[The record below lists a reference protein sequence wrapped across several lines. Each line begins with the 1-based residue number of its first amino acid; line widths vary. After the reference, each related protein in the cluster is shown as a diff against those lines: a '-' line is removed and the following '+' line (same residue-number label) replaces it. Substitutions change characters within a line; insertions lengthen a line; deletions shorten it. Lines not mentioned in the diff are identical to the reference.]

1 MTDTQLRAQ
10 FEAAVL
16 EALER
21 VGPEMPDRGAVIQ
34 PFHGQGVSLR
44 TLYRWAADYIDSG
57 RAGQALAGR
66 VAEASAA
73 RAARVSDPAADA
85 AREAVETLPKLV
97 TVETISG
104 TGSISVMLH
113 LQEAIQAAQQVM
125 KHAKTPEGAVRNAK
139 LLLSASTSLRQC
151 LDTALRIFEAMHS
164 ISEIEKFHSAIF
176 DALRAESPELAE
188 RVVQRLRHLT
198 TQWGVAA

>member
-1 MTDTQLRAQ
+1 MLDAQLRTRV
-10 FEAAVL
+10 EAAVL

-21 VGPEMPDRGAVIQ
+21 VGPDMLDRGAVMQ
-34 PFHGQGVSLR
+34 PFHDQGVSVR

-66 VAEASAA
+66 IAEASAA
-73 RAARVSDPAADA
+73 RAARVSDPAVDA
-85 AREAVETLPKLV
+85 AREVVETLPKLV
-97 TVETISG
+97 TVETITG
-104 TGSISVMLH
+104 TGPVSVMLH

-125 KHAKTPEGAVRNAK
+125 RYAKTPEGAVRNAK

-188 RVVQRLRHLT
+188 RVVQRLQHLT
-198 TQWGVAA
+198 AQWGVGA